1 MTNYDMDELRRRG
14 EIPNGVEKR
23 REFAKDIIESEKN
36 KKPSSVEIGKEEEP
50 WMAVDIELKDED
62 FMRIAKE
69 AQKRDITFNKMVNI
83 VLKDGLRSVNN
94 PLDTSKPQ
102 LLNEEYNY

>member
-1 MTNYDMDELRRRG
+1 
-14 EIPNGVEKR
+14 
-23 REFAKDIIESEKN
+23 
-36 KKPSSVEIGKEEEP
+36 
-50 WMAVDIELKDED
+50 MAVDIELKDED

-83 VLKDGLRSVNN
+83 VLKDGLRNANN

>member
-1 MTNYDMDELRRRG
+1 MTNYTMDEIERQRERERRSRG
-14 EIPNGVEKR
+14 I
-23 REFAKDIIESEKN
+23 
-36 KKPSSVEIGKEEEP
+36 KPEIGKEEEP

-94 PLDTSKPQ
+94 PFDISNPQ
-102 LLNEEYNY
+102 LLNETE